1 MPCALGML
9 MSYSKI
15 AFLFMLSF
23 GTTCC
28 FAQNNSSSKRN
39 VKPSDSIAKVETHSK
54 NEVIIGYKVEERV
67 ATTYG
72 SSVTTYRV
80 GSLDLINQN
89 DLGPNNKRTITPI
102 YGKGKSVV
110 VAVTNPV
117 SAIKVTGN
125 TDVSIP
131 KPVLVV
137 IPKNQG
143 KSIKKEKKP
152 KIDVVG
158 TYERVLN
165 NGYKSVDM
173 LKKVADKS
181 FFDGDLEASAKW
193 YSQLF
198 ELTTELDPVY
208 YYRYAESLK
217 AIHETEKAQ
226 KMMELFQA
234 KKV

>member
-1 MPCALGML
+1 
-9 MSYSKI
+9 
-15 AFLFMLSF
+15 MLSF
-23 GTTCC
+23 GSTCC
-28 FAQNNSSSKRN
+28 IAQTNSSTKGYVRS
-39 VKPSDSIAKVETHSK
+39 SDSIAKVETHSK

-102 YGKGKSVV
+102 YGKGKSVIV
-110 VAVTNPV
+110 PV
-117 SAIKVTGN
+117 SLPASALKVTSGEALSKPEP
-125 TDVSIP
+125 VMVLIP
-131 KPVLVV
+131 KA
-137 IPKNQG
+137 QG
-143 KSIKKEKKP
+143 KTKKKVNTP
-152 KIDVVG
+152 KIDVVS

-165 NGYKSVDM
+165 NGYKSIDM

-226 KMMELFQA
+226 KMMDLFQA

>member
-1 MPCALGML
+1 
-9 MSYSKI
+9 
-15 AFLFMLSF
+15 MLSL
-23 GTTCC
+23 GSTCC
-28 FAQNNSSSKRN
+28 IAQTNSSAKGYVRS
-39 VKPSDSIAKVETHSK
+39 SDSIAKVETHSK

-102 YGKGKSVV
+102 YGKGKSVA

-117 SAIKVTGN
+117 SALKVTGN
-125 TDVSIP
+125 ADLSMP
-131 KPVLVV
+131 KPVLVE
-137 IPKNQG
+137 IPKTQG
-143 KSIKKEKKP
+143 KSFKKEKKP

-165 NGYKSVDM
+165 NGYKSIDM

-226 KMMELFQA
+226 KMMDLFQA